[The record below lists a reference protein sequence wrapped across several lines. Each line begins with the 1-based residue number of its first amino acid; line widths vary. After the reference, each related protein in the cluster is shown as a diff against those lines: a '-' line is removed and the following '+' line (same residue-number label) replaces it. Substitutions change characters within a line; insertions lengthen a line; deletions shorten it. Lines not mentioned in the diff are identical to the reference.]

1 MKQKKIEICGCEVEL
16 FYSAATE
23 NGFERLSG
31 KLIDVFLPILAK
43 NDEGKTVIAGM
54 PPATNEDYM
63 MLALAGIAAADS
75 FNERE
80 PVITSKDILYKATP
94 AERTLLVDTIME
106 LRNEWY
112 EIPKIVNDAIEKE
125 HEEEKAT
132 ETEPDDNDDEEPK
145 N

>member
-1 MKQKKIEICGCEVEL
+1 MKQKKIEICGREVEL
-16 FYSAATE
+16 FYCAATE

-43 NDEGKTVIAGM
+43 NDEGKMVVAGM
-54 PPATNEDYM
+54 PPASNEDYM
-63 MLALAGIAAADS
+63 MLAMAGIAAADS
-75 FNERE
+75 YHEVAE
-80 PVITSKDILYKATP
+80 PTITSREILYEATP
-94 AERTLLVDTIME
+94 AERTKLVDAIME

-112 EIPKIVNDAIEKE
+112 EIPKVVGDAIDKE

-132 ETEPDDNDDEEPK
+132 ENDPNNEEPK

>member
-1 MKQKKIEICGCEVEL
+1 MKQKMIENCGREVEL
-16 FYSAATE
+16 FYCAATE

-31 KLIDVFLPILAK
+31 KLIDVFLPILGK
-43 NDEGKTVIAGM
+43 NEEGKTVVAGM

-63 MLALAGIAAADS
+63 MLAIAGIAAADS

-112 EIPKIVNDAIEKE
+112 EIPKIVNDTIEKE
-125 HEEEKAT
+125 HEEEQST
-132 ETEPDDNDDEEPK
+132 ENAPDDEEPK

>member
-1 MKQKKIEICGCEVEL
+1 MKQKKIEICGREVEL
-16 FYSAATE
+16 FYCAATE

-31 KLIDVFLPILAK
+31 KLIDVFLPVLAK

-63 MLALAGIAAADS
+63 MLAIAGIAAADS
-75 FNERE
+75 FNERA

-112 EIPKIVNDAIEKE
+112 EIPKVVGDAIDKE
-125 HEEEKAT
+125 HEDEKAT
-132 ETEPDDNDDEEPK
+132 ENDPSDEEPK

>member
-1 MKQKKIEICGCEVEL
+1 M
-16 FYSAATE
+16 
-23 NGFERLSG
+23 
-31 KLIDVFLPILAK
+31 FLPVLAK

-63 MLALAGIAAADS
+63 MLAIAGIAAADS

-112 EIPKIVNDAIEKE
+112 EIPKIVNDTIEKE
-125 HEEEKAT
+125 HEDEKAT
-132 ETEPDDNDDEEPK
+132 ENAPDNNDEEPK

>member
-16 FYSAATE
+16 FYCAATE

-43 NDEGKTVIAGM
+43 NDEGKTVVAGM

-63 MLALAGIAAADS
+63 MLAIAGIAAADS

-80 PVITSKDILYKATP
+80 LVITSKDILYKATP

-112 EIPKIVNDAIEKE
+112 EIPKIVNDTIDKE
-125 HEEEKAT
+125 HEDEKAT
-132 ETEPDDNDDEEPK
+132 ENDPNNEEPK

>member
-1 MKQKKIEICGCEVEL
+1 MTSKKITICGKEVEL
-16 FYSAATE
+16 FYCAATE

-31 KLIDVFLPILAK
+31 KLIDVFLPILGK
-43 NDEGKTVIAGM
+43 NDEGKTVVAGM

-63 MLALAGIAAADS
+63 MLAIAGIAAADS

-112 EIPKIVNDAIEKE
+112 EIPKIVNDTIEKE
-125 HEEEKAT
+125 HEEEQAT
-132 ETEPDDNDDEEPK
+132 ENDPDDDEEPK

>member
-16 FYSAATE
+16 FYCAATE

-31 KLIDVFLPILAK
+31 KLIDVFLPVLAK

-54 PPATNEDYM
+54 PPASNEDYM
-63 MLALAGIAAADS
+63 MLALSGIAAADS

-94 AERTLLVDTIME
+94 AERTLLIDTIME

-112 EIPKIVNDAIEKE
+112 DIPKVVNDAIEKE
-125 HEEEKAT
+125 HEAEQTT
-132 ETEPDDNDDEEPK
+132 ETGDNNDEEPK

>member
-1 MKQKKIEICGCEVEL
+1 
-16 FYSAATE
+16 
-23 NGFERLSG
+23 
-31 KLIDVFLPILAK
+31 
-43 NDEGKTVIAGM
+43 M
-54 PPATNEDYM
+54 PSATNEDYM
-63 MLALAGIAAADS
+63 MLAISGIAAADS

-112 EIPKIVNDAIEKE
+112 EIPKIVNDIVDKE

-132 ETEPDDNDDEEPK
+132 ENAPDDDEEPK

>member
-1 MKQKKIEICGCEVEL
+1 MKQKNFEICGREVEL
-16 FYSAATE
+16 FYCAATE

-31 KLIDVFLPILAK
+31 KLIDVFLPILGK
-43 NDEGKTVIAGM
+43 NEEGKTVIAGM
-54 PPATNEDYM
+54 PPASNEDYM
-63 MLALAGIAAADS
+63 MLALSGIAAADS

-94 AERTLLVDTIME
+94 AERTLLIDTIME

-112 EIPKIVNDAIEKE
+112 EIPKIVNDTIEKE
-125 HEEEKAT
+125 HEEEKST
-132 ETEPDDNDDEEPK
+132 EADPGDEEPK

>member
-1 MKQKKIEICGCEVEL
+1 MKQKKIEICGREVEL
-16 FYSAATE
+16 FYCAATE

-43 NDEGKTVIAGM
+43 NDEGKMVVAGM

-63 MLALAGIAAADS
+63 MLAIAGIAAADS

-112 EIPKIVNDAIEKE
+112 EIPKIVNDTIEKE

-132 ETEPDDNDDEEPK
+132 ENDPDDEEPK